1 METLLSLFDRYGI
14 FAMILII
21 FLEYACFPISSELV
35 LPFSGAVARA
45 ENVSFFL
52 LLPLSVLAGL
62 LGTGLCYL
70 AGHIGGEA
78 ILTKLIKRFPKT
90 EKAINTSRAKFNK
103 YGAGAVC
110 IGRVIPLCR
119 TYIAFIAG
127 SVKQPFRQYL
137 AYSFFGITVWNCI
150 LISLGYLLKSN
161 WNEVQRY
168 YEEYKLV
175 LVATAAFL
183 ILVFLLRKWLSKGK
197 SASETSETNSL

>member
-21 FLEYACFPISSELV
+21 FLEYACFPISSELG

-90 EKAINTSRAKFNK
+90 EKAINASRAKFTK

-119 TYIAFIAG
+119 TYIAFVAG
-127 SVKQPFRQYL
+127 AVGQSPSVYFP
-137 AYSFFGITVWNCI
+137 YSLLGITIWNSA
-150 LISLGYLLKSN
+150 LLSLGYFLQDNWGAVSGYYDRYKQYFIPVLMGIVIVLLLHKRAKHRASH
-161 WNEVQRY
+161 EV
-168 YEEYKLV
+168 
-175 LVATAAFL
+175 
-183 ILVFLLRKWLSKGK
+183 
-197 SASETSETNSL
+197 

>member
-1 METLLSLFDRYGI
+1 
-14 FAMILII
+14 MILII

-90 EKAINTSRAKFNK
+90 EKAINASRAKFTK

-119 TYIAFIAG
+119 TYIAFVAG
-127 SVKQPFRQYL
+127 AVGQSPSVYFP
-137 AYSFFGITVWNCI
+137 YSLLGITIWNSA
-150 LISLGYLLKSN
+150 LLSFGYFLQDNWGAVSGYYARYKQYFIPVLMGIVIVLLLHKRAKHRASH
-161 WNEVQRY
+161 EV
-168 YEEYKLV
+168 
-175 LVATAAFL
+175 
-183 ILVFLLRKWLSKGK
+183 
-197 SASETSETNSL
+197 

>member
-1 METLLSLFDRYGI
+1 MDTLLSLFDRYGI

-70 AGHIGGEA
+70 AGRIGGDTV
-78 ILTKLIKRFPKT
+78 LTKLSKRFPKT
-90 EKAINTSRAKFNK
+90 EKAITASRAKFTK

-110 IGRVIPLCR
+110 IGRVIPICR
-119 TYIAFIAG
+119 TYIAFVAG
-127 SVKQPFRQYL
+127 AVGQSPSVYFP
-137 AYSFFGITVWNCI
+137 YSLLGITIWNSA
-150 LISLGYLLKSN
+150 LLSLGYFLQGNWGAVSGYYDRYKQYLLPGI
-161 WNEVQRY
+161 
-168 YEEYKLV
+168 LC
-175 LVATAAFL
+175 LITMIFL
-183 ILVFLLRKWLSKGK
+183 HKRIKHTTKD
-197 SASETSETNSL
+197 

>member
-90 EKAINTSRAKFNK
+90 EKAINASRAKFTK

-119 TYIAFIAG
+119 TYIAFVAG
-127 SVKQPFRQYL
+127 AVGQSPSVYFP
-137 AYSFFGITVWNCI
+137 YSLLGITIWNSA
-150 LISLGYLLKSN
+150 LLSFGYFLQDNWGAVSGYYARYKQYFIPVLMGIVIVLLLHKRAKHRASH
-161 WNEVQRY
+161 EV
-168 YEEYKLV
+168 
-175 LVATAAFL
+175 
-183 ILVFLLRKWLSKGK
+183 
-197 SASETSETNSL
+197 

>member
-45 ENVSFFL
+45 ENISFFL

-70 AGHIGGEA
+70 AGRIGGEA
-78 ILTKLIKRFPKT
+78 VLTKLVARFPKT
-90 EKAINTSRAKFNK
+90 ERAITASRAKFTK

-119 TYIAFIAG
+119 TYIAFVAG
-127 SVKQPFRQYL
+127 AVGQSPSVYFP
-137 AYSFFGITVWNCI
+137 YSLLGITLWNSA
-150 LISLGYLLKSN
+150 LLSLGYFLQEN
-161 WNEVQRY
+161 WGAVSGYYDRY
-168 YEEYKLV
+168 KQYV
-175 LVATAAFL
+175 LPVLMGIVAL
-183 ILVFLLRKWLSKGK
+183 ILLHK
-197 SASETSETNSL
+197 SAKHRASHDT

>member
-1 METLLSLFDRYGI
+1 METVLSLFDRYGI

-45 ENVSFFL
+45 EGVSFFL

-70 AGHIGGEA
+70 AGRIGGDA
-78 ILTKLIKRFPKT
+78 VLTKLVKRFPKT
-90 EKAINTSRAKFNK
+90 EKAITASRTKFTK

-119 TYIAFIAG
+119 TYIAFVAG
-127 SVKQPFRQYL
+127 AVGQSPSVYFP
-137 AYSFFGITVWNCI
+137 YSLLGITIWNSA
-150 LISLGYLLKSN
+150 LLSLGYFLQDNWGAVSGYYTRYKQYLLP
-161 WNEVQRY
+161 
-168 YEEYKLV
+168 V
-175 LVATAAFL
+175 LIGT
-183 ILVFLLRKWLSKGK
+183 VFIIVLHKVSKK
-197 SASETSETNSL
+197 KTRA

>member
-90 EKAINTSRAKFNK
+90 EKAITASRAKFTK

-119 TYIAFIAG
+119 TYIAFVAG
-127 SVKQPFRQYL
+127 AVGQSPSVYFP
-137 AYSFFGITVWNCI
+137 YSLLGITIWNSA
-150 LISLGYLLKSN
+150 LLSLGYFLQDNWGAVSGYYDRYKQYLLP
-161 WNEVQRY
+161 
-168 YEEYKLV
+168 V
-175 LVATAAFL
+175 LIGIVL
-183 ILVFLLRKWLSKGK
+183 MIILHKTFKKKTLS
-197 SASETSETNSL
+197 

>member
-1 METLLSLFDRYGI
+1 METIFSLFDRYGI

-45 ENVSFFL
+45 EDISFFL

-70 AGHIGGEA
+70 AGRLGGEA
-78 ILTKLIKRFPKT
+78 VLTKLVRRFPKT
-90 EKAINTSRAKFNK
+90 EKAITSSRAKFTK

-119 TYIAFIAG
+119 TYIAFVAG
-127 SVKQPFRQYL
+127 AAGQSPSVYFPYSLLGITIWNSALLSLGYFLQDNWGAVSGYYDRYKQYL
-137 AYSFFGITVWNCI
+137 LPI
-150 LISLGYLLKSN
+150 LISI
-161 WNEVQRY
+161 
-168 YEEYKLV
+168 V
-175 LVATAAFL
+175 LM
-183 ILVFLLRKWLSKGK
+183 VFLHKKFKKKK
-197 SASETSETNSL
+197 SV

>member
-1 METLLSLFDRYGI
+1 MDTLLSLFERYGI

-70 AGHIGGEA
+70 AGRIGGDA
-78 ILTKLIKRFPKT
+78 VLTKLAKRFPKT
-90 EKAINTSRAKFNK
+90 ERAISSSRAKFTK

-119 TYIAFIAG
+119 TYIAFVAG
-127 SVKQPFRQYL
+127 AAKQSPSVYFP
-137 AYSFFGITVWNCI
+137 YSLLGITIWNSA
-150 LISLGYLLKSN
+150 LLSLGYFLQENWGAVSESYSRYKQYFLPVLIGIIALLFLHNRTKN
-161 WNEVQRY
+161 THVQ
-168 YEEYKLV
+168 E
-175 LVATAAFL
+175 
-183 ILVFLLRKWLSKGK
+183 
-197 SASETSETNSL
+197 NH

>member
-1 METLLSLFDRYGI
+1 MESLFALFDRYGI

-52 LLPLSVLAGL
+52 LLPLSVIAGL

-70 AGHIGGEA
+70 VGRLGGDA
-78 ILTKLIKRFPKT
+78 ILTKLVTRFPKSQ
-90 EKAINTSRAKFNK
+90 KAIDSSRAKFTK

-119 TYIAFIAG
+119 TYIAFVAG
-127 SVKQPFRQYL
+127 AVGQSPSVYFP
-137 AYSFFGITVWNCI
+137 YSFLGITIWNSA
-150 LISLGYLLKSN
+150 LLSFGYFLQDN
-161 WNEVQRY
+161 WGAVSGY
-168 YEEYKLV
+168 YAQYKQ
-175 LVATAAFL
+175 
-183 ILVFLLRKWLSKGK
+183 FLLPIVVGVIGVVVFIKKMKKDAKTFDNQK
-197 SASETSETNSL
+197 S

>member
-45 ENVSFFL
+45 EEVSFFL

-70 AGHIGGEA
+70 AGRIGGEA
-78 ILTKLIKRFPKT
+78 VLTKLTTRFPKT
-90 EKAINTSRAKFNK
+90 EKAITASRKKFER
-103 YGAGAVC
+103 YGAVAVC

-119 TYIAFIAG
+119 TYIAFVAG
-127 SVKQPFRQYL
+127 AVGQPPSVYFP
-137 AYSFFGITVWNCI
+137 YSLLGITIWNSA
-150 LISLGYLLKSN
+150 LLSLGYFLQDN
-161 WNEVQRY
+161 WGAVSGYYDRY
-168 YEEYKLV
+168 KQYV
-175 LVATAAFL
+175 LPVFIGIIVVFFL
-183 ILVFLLRKWLSKGK
+183 HKRTKHHLTV
-197 SASETSETNSL
+197 

>member
-45 ENVSFFL
+45 EDVSFFL

-62 LGTGLCYL
+62 LGTGICYL
-70 AGHIGGEA
+70 TGRIGGEA
-78 ILTKLIKRFPKT
+78 VLTKITKRFPKT
-90 EKAINTSRAKFNK
+90 QTAIDTSRAKFTK

-119 TYIAFIAG
+119 TYIAFVAG
-127 SVKQPFRQYL
+127 AVGQSPSVYFP
-137 AYSFFGITVWNCI
+137 YSLLGITIWNSA
-150 LISLGYLLKSN
+150 LLSLGYFLQDNWGAVSGYYDRYKQYLLP
-161 WNEVQRY
+161 
-168 YEEYKLV
+168 V
-175 LVATAAFL
+175 LVGIVLL
-183 ILVFLLRKWLSKGK
+183 IVLHKKLKKKK
-197 SASETSETNSL
+197 SV

>member
-1 METLLSLFDRYGI
+1 METVLSLFDRYGI

-45 ENVSFFL
+45 EDISFFL

-70 AGHIGGEA
+70 AGRLGGDVV
-78 ILTKLIKRFPKT
+78 LTKLTTRFPKT
-90 EKAINTSRAKFNK
+90 EKAITASRTKFDH

-110 IGRVIPLCR
+110 IGRIIPICR

-127 SVKQPFRQYL
+127 AAGQSPALYFS
-137 AYSFFGITVWNCI
+137 YSLLGITIWNSA
-150 LISLGYLLKSN
+150 LLSLGYFLQGNWGAVSGYYARYKQYLLP
-161 WNEVQRY
+161 
-168 YEEYKLV
+168 V
-175 LVATAAFL
+175 LVSIV
-183 ILVFLLRKWLSKGK
+183 ILFLLRKRTIHRVSRKV
-197 SASETSETNSL
+197 

>member
-35 LPFSGAVARA
+35 LPFSGAVART

-70 AGHIGGEA
+70 AGRIGGEA
-78 ILTKLIKRFPKT
+78 VLTKLTKRFPKA
-90 EKAINTSRAKFNK
+90 EKAFASCHAKFEK

-119 TYIAFIAG
+119 TYIAFVAG
-127 SVKQPFRQYL
+127 AVGQSPSIYFP
-137 AYSFFGITVWNCI
+137 YSLLGITIWNSA
-150 LISLGYLLKSN
+150 LLSLGYFLQENWGAVSGYYDRYKQYLLPMFIGI
-161 WNEVQRY
+161 
-168 YEEYKLV
+168 
-175 LVATAAFL
+175 VA
-183 ILVFLLRKWLSKGK
+183 VFMLHKRKKRH
-197 SASETSETNSL
+197 ASS

>member
-14 FAMILII
+14 FAMIVII

-35 LPFSGAVARA
+35 LPFSGAVARV

-70 AGHIGGEA
+70 AGRIGGEA
-78 ILTKLIKRFPKT
+78 VLTKLTKRFPKT
-90 EKAINTSRAKFNK
+90 EKAFNSCHAKFEK

-119 TYIAFIAG
+119 TYIAFVAG
-127 SVKQPFRQYL
+127 AVRQSPSVYFP
-137 AYSFFGITVWNCI
+137 YSLLGITIWNSA
-150 LISLGYLLKSN
+150 LLSLGYFLQDNWGAVSGYYDRYKQYLLP
-161 WNEVQRY
+161 
-168 YEEYKLV
+168 V
-175 LVATAAFL
+175 LIGIVLLLFL
-183 ILVFLLRKWLSKGK
+183 HNKQKKFIHK
-197 SASETSETNSL
+197 E